1 VYSTW
6 SKDVRGA
13 YQVLPGGAVSRA
25 GSTCANRSVLLAP
38 TCLNSRLIMR
48 DAAPILRLSGGDGNH
63 ARLQLHGTVQ
73 RIDGAGELYQHSVSH
88 DLNDSASVMSN

>member
-13 YQVLPGGAVSRA
+13 YQVLPGGAVSLA
-25 GSTCANRSVLLAP
+25 GSTCANRSVPLAP

-48 DAAPILRLSGGDGNH
+48 NATPILRLSGGGGNH
-63 ARLQLHGTVQ
+63 ALLQLHGTVQ
-73 RIDGAGELYQHSVSH
+73 RIDGAGVLYQHSVSH